1 MPSVSRLLVSLA
13 SLALVASTATAQERL
28 GTVHFQTS
36 CNPAA
41 APRFDRAVAWL
52 HSFEFRESIR
62 AFNDVLAA
70 DSSCAMAYWGI
81 AMSRWGNPMA
91 PGTRS
96 PSQLRPGQ
104 EAADAALRVSARAS
118 ERERLYIAAVGE
130 LYKDYEHVD
139 QGKRVAAYA
148 AAMEALAAKEPA
160 DTEAK
165 IFYAIAITAAAPPTD
180 KTYANQ
186 LKAGRILEPIW
197 AKQPNHPGLAHY
209 IIHTYDIPALAP
221 KAARAAERYAVIAPS
236 AAHALHMPSH
246 TFTRVGDWTE
256 SMDVNRRSLE
266 VATRDSSI
274 AEMLHACEKTS

>member
-1 MPSVSRLLVSLA
+1 MLSVSRLLVSLA
-13 SLALVASTATAQERL
+13 SLALVASTVTAQERL

-118 ERERLYIAAVGE
+118 ERERLYIAAVSE

-139 QGKRVAAYA
+139 QGKRV
-148 AAMEALAAKEPA
+148 LRKSR
-160 DTEAK
+160 
-165 IFYAIAITAAAPPTD
+165 PTPR
-180 KTYANQ
+180 Q
-186 LKAGRILEPIW
+186 R
-197 AKQPNHPGLAHY
+197 
-209 IIHTYDIPALAP
+209 
-221 KAARAAERYAVIAPS
+221 S
-236 AAHALHMPSH
+236 SMPSPLP
-246 TFTRVGDWTE
+246 
-256 SMDVNRRSLE
+256 RRRRPL
-266 VATRDSSI
+266 TKRTP
-274 AEMLHACEKTS
+274 TS